1 MLHAQKLVVA
11 VRGRFAKYLVP
22 LETLC
27 FVMQKSKDL
36 SKVTSKTAKKEG
48 DDAKA
53 KVPDVPKAPDNPIDQ
68 AAHKWALPMNLSDA
82 D

>member
-1 MLHAQKLVVA
+1 MRIIETIVFLFIVDSLV
-11 VRGRFAKYLVP
+11 
-22 LETLC
+22 E
-27 FVMQKSKDL
+27 SKDL
-36 SKVTSKTAKKEG
+36 SKATSKTAKKEG

-53 KVPDVPKAPDNPIDQ
+53 KAADIAKAPDNPIDQ

>member
-1 MLHAQKLVVA
+1 MRIIETIVFLFIVDSLV
-11 VRGRFAKYLVP
+11 
-22 LETLC
+22 ET
-27 FVMQKSKDL
+27 KDL

-53 KVPDVPKAPDNPIDQ
+53 KAADVPKAPDNPIDQ

>member
-1 MLHAQKLVVA
+1 MRIIETIVFLFIVDSLV
-11 VRGRFAKYLVP
+11 
-22 LETLC
+22 
-27 FVMQKSKDL
+27 KSKDL